1 MKDIF
6 LVTCL
11 FLVTACMQAQQLAF
25 PSAEG
30 YGKYTVGGRGGR
42 VLTVTNLNDSGEGS
56 FRAAVEQEGPRIVV
70 FAVDG
75 TIELKSPLR
84 INNDSIT
91 IAGQSAPGDGICL
104 KDYPLIVNASDVIIR
119 YIRVRVGDRHHLDSD
134 GLGGG
139 RYGQKNVILDH
150 LSVSWSIDECL
161 SIYKTENL
169 TVQWC
174 LITHSLNT
182 SVHTKGSHGFGGIWG
197 GYKATFHHNLLAN
210 HASRNP
216 RFASVDGTKWVDYRN
231 NVVYNWGFKTAY
243 GGGHHAEI
251 NMVNNYYKPGPAS
264 QHHRLLDVAEDGTG
278 RYYVAGNVMEGDDAV
293 TFDNRS
299 AITDCAGKCYV
310 PGRKSAEISSGISP
324 EAIPTHGEECN
335 SCLVDVPFPYEPIG
349 EETASVAYQRV
360 LESVGCCF
368 SQDAY
373 DCEVLRQVKEGIA
386 TFGTNGIIN
395 SQNDVGGWPTLKSGQ
410 PLEDSDGDGM
420 PDEWERRHGLNPL
433 DASDAS
439 TYTLDGGYTNIEV
452 YLNECLTLHLHS
464 PLSFFTPDGWNST
477 CTGFSVTW
485 IS

>member
-1 MKDIF
+1 MKNTF
-6 LVTCL
+6 LITYLLFAVT
-11 FLVTACMQAQQLAF
+11 CMQAQQIAF
-25 PSAEG
+25 PGAEG
-30 YGKYTVGGRGGR
+30 YGKWTVGGRGGR

-56 FRAAVEQEGPRIVV
+56 FRDAVEQTGARIVV
-70 FAVDG
+70 FAVDE

-104 KDYPLIVNASDVIIR
+104 KDYPLVVNASNVIIR
-119 YIRVRVGDRHHLDSD
+119 YIRVRVGDQYRLDSD
-134 GLGGG
+134 GVGGG

-174 LITHSLNT
+174 LVAHSLNT
-182 SVHTKGSHGFGGIWG
+182 SVHTKGNHGFGGIWG

-216 RFASVDGTKWVDYRN
+216 RFSSVDGTKWVDYRN

-278 RYYVAGNVMEGDDAV
+278 RYYVAGNVMAGDDAV
-293 TFDNRS
+293 TRDNHS
-299 AITDCAGKCYV
+299 AITDCAGKCYI
-310 PGRKSAEISSGISP
+310 PGRKSAGSDSGISP
-324 EAIPTHGEECN
+324 EAIPTSGEECA
-335 SCLVDVPFPYEPIG
+335 SCLVGSPFPSEPIH
-349 EETASVAYQRV
+349 EDAPVVAYQRI
-360 LESVGCCF
+360 LESVGCSF
-368 SQDAY
+368 SQDSY
-373 DCEVLRQVKEGIA
+373 DREVLRQVREGIG

-395 SQNDVGGWPTLKSGQ
+395 SQEDVGGWPVLKAGKA
-410 PLEDSDGDGM
+410 LKDTDGDGM
-420 PDEWERRHGLNPL
+420 PDDWESKHGLNPKST
-433 DASDAS
+433 SDAS
-439 TYTLDGGYTNIEV
+439 AYTLNEDYTNIEV
-452 YLNECLTLHLHS
+452 YLNSLCR
-464 PLSFFTPDGWNST
+464 
-477 CTGFSVTW
+477 
-485 IS
+485 

>member
-1 MKDIF
+1 MKNTF
-6 LVTCL
+6 LITYLLFAVT
-11 FLVTACMQAQQLAF
+11 CMQAQQIAF
-25 PSAEG
+25 PGAEG
-30 YGKYTVGGRGGR
+30 YGKWTVGGRGGR

-56 FRAAVEQEGPRIVV
+56 FRDAVEQTGARIVV

-104 KDYPLIVNASDVIIR
+104 KDYPLVVNASNVIVR
-119 YIRVRVGDRHHLDSD
+119 YIRVRVGDRYRLDSD
-134 GLGGG
+134 GVGGG

-174 LITHSLNT
+174 LVAHSLNT
-182 SVHTKGSHGFGGIWG
+182 SVHTKGNHGFGGIWG

-216 RFASVDGTKWVDYRN
+216 RFSSVDGTKWVDYRN

-278 RYYVAGNVMEGDDAV
+278 RYYVAGNVMAGDDAV
-293 TFDNRS
+293 TRDNHS
-299 AITDCAGKCYV
+299 AITDCAGKCYI
-310 PGRKSAEISSGISP
+310 PGRKSAGPDSGISP
-324 EAIPTHGEECN
+324 EAIPTSGEECA
-335 SCLVDVPFPYEPIG
+335 SCLVGSPFPSEPIH
-349 EETASVAYQRV
+349 EDAPVVAYQRI
-360 LESVGCCF
+360 LESVGCSF
-368 SQDAY
+368 SQDSY
-373 DCEVLRQVKEGIA
+373 DREVLRQVREGIG

-395 SQNDVGGWPTLKSGQ
+395 SQEDVGGWPVLKAGKA
-410 PLEDSDGDGM
+410 LKDTDGDGM
-420 PDEWERRHGLNPL
+420 PDDWESEHGLNPKS
-433 DASDAS
+433 ASDAS
-439 TYTLDGGYTNIEV
+439 AYTLNEDYTNIEV
-452 YLNECLTLHLHS
+452 YLNSLCR
-464 PLSFFTPDGWNST
+464 
-477 CTGFSVTW
+477 
-485 IS
+485 

>member
-1 MKDIF
+1 MKNTF
-6 LVTCL
+6 LITCL
-11 FLVTACMQAQQLAF
+11 LFAVTCMQAQQIAF
-25 PSAEG
+25 PGAEG
-30 YGKYTVGGRGGR
+30 YGKWTVGGRGGR

-56 FRAAVEQEGPRIVV
+56 FRDAVEQTGARIVV

-104 KDYPLIVNASDVIIR
+104 KDYPLVVNASNVIVR
-119 YIRVRVGDRHHLDSD
+119 YIRVRVGDRYRLDSD
-134 GLGGG
+134 GVGGG

-174 LITHSLNT
+174 LVAHSLNT

-216 RFASVDGTKWVDYRN
+216 RFSSVDGTKWVDYRN

-278 RYYVAGNVMEGDDAV
+278 RYYVAGNVMAGDDAV
-293 TFDNRS
+293 TRDNHS
-299 AITDCAGKCYV
+299 AITDCAGKCYI
-310 PGRKSAEISSGISP
+310 PGRKSAGPDSGISP
-324 EAIPTHGEECN
+324 EAIPTSGEECA
-335 SCLVDVPFPYEPIG
+335 SCLVSSPFPSEPIH
-349 EETASVAYQRV
+349 EDTPVVAYQRI
-360 LESVGCCF
+360 LESVGCSF
-368 SQDAY
+368 SQDSY
-373 DCEVLRQVKEGIA
+373 DREVLRQVREGIG

-395 SQNDVGGWPTLKSGQ
+395 SQEDVGGWPVLKAGKA
-410 PLEDSDGDGM
+410 LKDTDGDGM
-420 PDEWERRHGLNPL
+420 PDDWESKHGLNPKS
-433 DASDAS
+433 ASDAS
-439 TYTLDGGYTNIEV
+439 AYTLNENYTNIEV
-452 YLNECLTLHLHS
+452 YLNSLCR
-464 PLSFFTPDGWNST
+464 
-477 CTGFSVTW
+477 
-485 IS
+485 

>member
-1 MKDIF
+1 MKNTF
-6 LVTCL
+6 LITCL
-11 FLVTACMQAQQLAF
+11 LFAVTCMQAQQIAF
-25 PSAEG
+25 PGAEG
-30 YGKYTVGGRGGR
+30 YGKWTVGGRGGR

-56 FRAAVEQEGPRIVV
+56 FRDAVEQTGARIVV

-104 KDYPLIVNASDVIIR
+104 KDYPLVVNASNVIIR
-119 YIRVRVGDRHHLDSD
+119 YIRVRVGDRYRLDSD
-134 GLGGG
+134 GVGGG

-174 LITHSLNT
+174 LVAHSLNT

-216 RFASVDGTKWVDYRN
+216 RFSSVDGTKWVDYRN

-278 RYYVAGNVMEGDDAV
+278 RYYVAGNVMAGDDAV
-293 TFDNRS
+293 TRDNYS
-299 AITDCAGKCYV
+299 AITDCAGKCYI
-310 PGRKSAEISSGISP
+310 PGRKSAGPDSGISP
-324 EAIPTHGEECN
+324 EAIPTSGEECA
-335 SCLVDVPFPYEPIG
+335 SCLVGSPFPSEPIH
-349 EETASVAYQRV
+349 EDAPVVAYQRT
-360 LESVGCCF
+360 LESVGCSF
-368 SQDAY
+368 SQDSY
-373 DCEVLRQVKEGIA
+373 DREVLRQVREGIG

-395 SQNDVGGWPTLKSGQ
+395 SQEDVGGWPVLKAGKA
-410 PLEDSDGDGM
+410 LKDTDGDGM
-420 PDEWERRHGLNPL
+420 PDDWESEHGLNPKS
-433 DASDAS
+433 ASDAS
-439 TYTLDGGYTNIEV
+439 AYTLNEDYTNIEV
-452 YLNECLTLHLHS
+452 YLNSLCR
-464 PLSFFTPDGWNST
+464 
-477 CTGFSVTW
+477 
-485 IS
+485 

>member
-1 MKDIF
+1 MKNTF
-6 LVTCL
+6 LITCL
-11 FLVTACMQAQQLAF
+11 LFAVTCMQAQQIAF
-25 PSAEG
+25 PGAEG
-30 YGKYTVGGRGGR
+30 YGKWTVGGRGGR

-56 FRAAVEQEGPRIVV
+56 FRDAVEQTGARIVV

-104 KDYPLIVNASDVIIR
+104 KDYPLVVNASNVIVR
-119 YIRVRVGDRHHLDSD
+119 YIRVRVGDRYRLDSD
-134 GLGGG
+134 GVGGG

-174 LITHSLNT
+174 LVAHSLNT
-182 SVHTKGSHGFGGIWG
+182 SVHTKGNHGFGGIWG

-216 RFASVDGTKWVDYRN
+216 RFSSVDGTKWVDYRN

-278 RYYVAGNVMEGDDAV
+278 RYYVAGNVMAGDDAV
-293 TFDNRS
+293 TRDNHS
-299 AITDCAGKCYV
+299 AITDCAGKCYI
-310 PGRKSAEISSGISP
+310 PGRKSSGPDSGISP
-324 EAIPTHGEECN
+324 EAIPTSGEECA
-335 SCLVDVPFPYEPIG
+335 SCLVGSPFPSEPIH
-349 EETASVAYQRV
+349 EDAPVVAYQRI
-360 LESVGCCF
+360 LESVGCSF
-368 SQDAY
+368 SQDSY
-373 DCEVLRQVKEGIA
+373 DREVLRQVREGIG

-395 SQNDVGGWPTLKSGQ
+395 SQEDVGGWPVLKAGKA
-410 PLEDSDGDGM
+410 LKDTDGDGM
-420 PDEWERRHGLNPL
+420 PDDWESKYGLNPKS
-433 DASDAS
+433 ASDAS
-439 TYTLDGGYTNIEV
+439 AYTLNEDYTNIEV
-452 YLNECLTLHLHS
+452 YLNSLCR
-464 PLSFFTPDGWNST
+464 
-477 CTGFSVTW
+477 
-485 IS
+485 

>member
-1 MKDIF
+1 MKNYIF
-6 LVTCL
+6 AACL
-11 FLVTACMQAQQLAF
+11 LLAATCMQAQQIAF
-25 PSAEG
+25 PGAEG
-30 YGKYTVGGRGGR
+30 YGKYTTGGRGGR
-42 VLTVTNLNDSGEGS
+42 VLTVTNLEDGGPGS
-56 FRAAVEQEGPRIVV
+56 FRDAVEQTGPRIVV

-84 INNDSIT
+84 VNNDSIT

-104 KDYPLIVNASDVIIR
+104 KDYPLVVNASNVIIR
-119 YIRVRVGDRHHLDSD
+119 YLRVRVGDRHQLDSD

-174 LITHSLNT
+174 LVTHSLNT

-216 RFASVDGTKWVDYRN
+216 RFSSVDGTKWVDYRN

-293 TFDNRS
+293 TQDNHS
-299 AITDCAGKCYV
+299 AVRDCAGKCYIR
-310 PGRKSAEISSGISP
+310 GRKSAGPDSGISP
-324 EAIPTHGEECN
+324 DAIPEPGEECE
-335 SCLVDVPFPYEPIG
+335 SCLVDAPFPYEPI
-349 EETASVAYQRV
+349 EEDTPAVAYQRV
-360 LESVGCCF
+360 LKSVGCSF
-368 SQDAY
+368 SRDAY
-373 DCEVLRQVKEGIA
+373 DREVLRQVKKGIG

-395 SQNDVGGWPTLKSGQ
+395 SQEDVGGWPKLKSKKA
-410 PLEDSDGDGM
+410 PKDSDGDGM
-420 PDEWERRHGLNPL
+420 PDAWERRHGLNPH

-439 TYTLDGGYTNIEV
+439 EYTLDKDYTNIEV
-452 YLNECLTLHLHS
+452 FLT
-464 PLSFFTPDGWNST
+464 PRTP
-477 CTGFSVTW
+477 
-485 IS
+485 

>member
-1 MKDIF
+1 MKSFYLI
-6 LVTCL
+6 CL
-11 FLVTACMQAQQLAF
+11 LLSAVCAQAQQLAF
-25 PSAEG
+25 PGAEG
-30 YGKYTVGGRGGR
+30 YGKYTTGGRGGR
-42 VLTVTNLNDSGEGS
+42 VLVVTNLNDSGEGS
-56 FRAAVEQEGPRIVV
+56 LRAAVEQKGPRIVV

-75 TIELKSPLR
+75 TIELHSPLR
-84 INNDSIT
+84 INHDSIT

-104 KDYPLIVNASDVIIR
+104 KDYPLVVNAGNVIVR

-174 LITHSLNT
+174 LVAHSLNT

-216 RFASVDGTKWVDYRN
+216 RFSSVDGTKWVDYRN

-243 GGGHHAEI
+243 GGGHHGEI

-293 TFDNRS
+293 TLDNRS
-299 AITDCAGKCYV
+299 AVTDCAGKCYV
-310 PGRKSAEISSGISP
+310 PGRKSAGSGISP
-324 EAIPTHGEECN
+324 EAVPERGEECS
-335 SCLVDVPFPYEPIG
+335 SCLVDVPFPYEPIQ
-349 EETASVAYQRV
+349 EDTPAVAYRRI
-360 LESVGCCF
+360 LESVGCSF
-368 SQDAY
+368 SRDAY
-373 DCEVLRQVKEGIA
+373 DREVLRQVKKGTG
-386 TFGTNGIIN
+386 TFGTDGIIN
-395 SQNDVGGWPTLKSGQ
+395 SQEDVGGWPLLKAGK
-410 PLEDSDGDGM
+410 PLKDSDGDGM
-420 PDEWERRHGLNPL
+420 PDQWERRHGLNPS

-439 TYTLDGGYTNIEV
+439 DYTLDKGYTNIEV
-452 YLNECLTLHLHS
+452 YLNSLLK
-464 PLSFFTPDGWNST
+464 
-477 CTGFSVTW
+477 
-485 IS
+485 

>member
-1 MKDIF
+1 MKNAF
-6 LVTCL
+6 LITCL
-11 FLVTACMQAQQLAF
+11 LLAVTCMQAQQIAF
-25 PSAEG
+25 PGAEG
-30 YGKYTVGGRGGR
+30 YGKWTVGGRGGR

-56 FRAAVEQEGPRIVV
+56 FRDAVEQTGARIVV

-75 TIELKSPLR
+75 TIGLKSPLR

-104 KDYPLIVNASDVIIR
+104 KDYPLVVNASNVIIR
-119 YIRVRVGDRHHLDSD
+119 YIRVRVGDRYRLDSD
-134 GLGGG
+134 GVGGG

-174 LITHSLNT
+174 LVAHSLNT

-216 RFASVDGTKWVDYRN
+216 RFSSVDGTKWVDYRN

-278 RYYVAGNVMEGDDAV
+278 RYYVAGNVMAGDDAV
-293 TFDNRS
+293 TRDNHS
-299 AITDCAGKCYV
+299 AITDCAGKCYI
-310 PGRKSAEISSGISP
+310 PGRKSAGPDSGISP
-324 EAIPTHGEECN
+324 EAIPSQGEECA
-335 SCLVDVPFPYEPIG
+335 SCLVDSPFPSEPIH
-349 EETASVAYQRV
+349 EDTPAVAYQRI
-360 LESVGCCF
+360 LESVGCSF
-368 SQDAY
+368 SRDSY
-373 DCEVLRQVKEGIA
+373 DREVLRQVKEGIG

-395 SQNDVGGWPTLKSGQ
+395 SQEEVGGWPVLKAGKA
-410 PLEDSDGDGM
+410 LKDSDGDGM
-420 PDEWERRHGLNPL
+420 PDVWESKHGLNPKS
-433 DASDAS
+433 ASDAS
-439 TYTLDGGYTNIEV
+439 AYTLDGNYTNIEV
-452 YLNECLTLHLHS
+452 YLNSLCR
-464 PLSFFTPDGWNST
+464 
-477 CTGFSVTW
+477 
-485 IS
+485 

>member
-1 MKDIF
+1 MKHTF
-6 LVTCL
+6 LITCL
-11 FLVTACMQAQQLAF
+11 LFAVTCMQAQQIAF
-25 PSAEG
+25 PGAEG
-30 YGKYTVGGRGGR
+30 YGKWTVGGRGGR

-56 FRAAVEQEGPRIVV
+56 FRDAVEQTGARIVV

-91 IAGQSAPGDGICL
+91 IAGHSAPGDGICL
-104 KDYPLIVNASDVIIR
+104 KDYPLVVNASKVIIR
-119 YIRVRVGDRHHLDSD
+119 YIRVRVGDRYRLDSD
-134 GLGGG
+134 GVGGG

-174 LITHSLNT
+174 LVAHSLNT

-216 RFASVDGTKWVDYRN
+216 RFSSVDGTKWVDYRN

-278 RYYVAGNVMEGDDAV
+278 RYYVAGNVMAGDDAV
-293 TFDNRS
+293 TRDNHS
-299 AITDCAGKCYV
+299 AITDCAGKCYI
-310 PGRKSAEISSGISP
+310 PGRKSAGPDSGISP
-324 EAIPTHGEECN
+324 EAIPTSGEECA
-335 SCLVDVPFPYEPIG
+335 SCLVSSPFPSEPIH
-349 EETASVAYQRV
+349 EDTPVVAYQRI
-360 LESVGCCF
+360 LESVGCSF
-368 SQDAY
+368 SQDSY
-373 DCEVLRQVKEGIA
+373 DREVLRQVREGIG

-395 SQNDVGGWPTLKSGQ
+395 SQEDVGGWPVLKAGKA
-410 PLEDSDGDGM
+410 LKDTDGDGM
-420 PDEWERRHGLNPL
+420 PDDWESKHGLNPKS
-433 DASDAS
+433 ASDAS
-439 TYTLDGGYTNIEV
+439 AYTLNENYTNIEV
-452 YLNECLTLHLHS
+452 YLNSLCR
-464 PLSFFTPDGWNST
+464 
-477 CTGFSVTW
+477 
-485 IS
+485 

>member
-1 MKDIF
+1 MKNF
-6 LVTCL
+6 FVAACL
-11 FLVTACMQAQQLAF
+11 LLAATCMQAQSIAF
-25 PSAEG
+25 PGAEG
-30 YGKYTVGGRGGR
+30 YGKYTTGGRGGR
-42 VLTVTNLNDSGEGS
+42 VLTVTNLNDSGKGS
-56 FRAAVEQEGPRIVV
+56 FRDAVEQRGARIVV

-104 KDYPLIVNASDVIIR
+104 KDYPLVVNAGNVIIR

-139 RYGQKNVILDH
+139 RYGQKNVVLDH

-174 LITHSLNT
+174 LVTHSLNT

-216 RFASVDGTKWVDYRN
+216 RFSSVDGTKWVDYRN

-293 TFDNRS
+293 THDNHG
-299 AITDCAGKCYV
+299 AVTDCAGKCYIRN
-310 PGRKSAEISSGISP
+310 RKSAAPDSGISP
-324 EAIPTHGEECN
+324 EAVPAPGEECT
-335 SCLVDVPFPYEPIG
+335 SCLVDAPFPYEPIH
-349 EETASVAYQRV
+349 EDTPAVAYQRV
-360 LESVGCCF
+360 LASVGCSF
-368 SQDAY
+368 SRDDY
-373 DCEVLRQVKEGIA
+373 DREVLRQVKEGIG
-386 TFGTNGIIN
+386 TFGINGIIN
-395 SQNDVGGWPTLKSGQ
+395 SQEDVGGWPALKTGKA
-410 PLEDSDGDGM
+410 LKDSDGDGM
-420 PDEWERRHGLNPL
+420 PDVWELQHGLNPK

-439 TYTLDGGYTNIEV
+439 AYTLDEAFTNIEV
-452 YLNECLTLHLHS
+452 YLNGLV
-464 PLSFFTPDGWNST
+464 P
-477 CTGFSVTW
+477 
-485 IS
+485 